1 MYFSFPFLAILMI
14 ACCLMLLDQGV
25 SVSAVGILKLKVGF
39 VENWFAKVDE
49 NKDSLLSLAEYGKLL
64 PELDANFLNIG
75 SKLDVK
81 QASEYILEYFRSFD
95 RNQDAQVDFDEF
107 KAGVDQHLKRFKSA
121 LASAKAKARKQE
133 A

>member
-1 MYFSFPFLAILMI
+1 
-14 ACCLMLLDQGV
+14 MLQG
-25 SVSAVGILKLKVGF
+25 VSAVGILKLRVGF

-49 NKDSLLSLAEYGKLL
+49 NKDAVLSLAEYGKLL
-64 PELDANFLNIG
+64 PELDANFLS
-75 SKLDVK
+75 SKLDIK

-121 LASAKAKARKQE
+121 YASAKARKT
-133 A
+133 